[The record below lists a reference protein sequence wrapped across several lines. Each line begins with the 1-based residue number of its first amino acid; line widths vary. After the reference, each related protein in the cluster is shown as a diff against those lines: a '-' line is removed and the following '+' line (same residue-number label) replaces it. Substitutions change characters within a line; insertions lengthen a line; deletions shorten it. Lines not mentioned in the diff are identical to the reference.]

1 MQSLSHPP
9 HPGQYF
15 QDKYLLK
22 GKATLTELASAMSI
36 STTMALEFSH
46 GLLDVDYPKAVA
58 LGRYTKTSP
67 TLWLALQRD
76 YDEHIADFIKQVE
89 SFKPAAMLP
98 LTNVA

>member
-15 QDKYLLK
+15 QDKYLFK

-36 STTMALEFSH
+36 STTLALEFSH

-67 TLWLALQRD
+67 TFWLALQRE

-89 SFKPAAMLP
+89 SFRPEEVVQLH
-98 LTNVA
+98 NVA